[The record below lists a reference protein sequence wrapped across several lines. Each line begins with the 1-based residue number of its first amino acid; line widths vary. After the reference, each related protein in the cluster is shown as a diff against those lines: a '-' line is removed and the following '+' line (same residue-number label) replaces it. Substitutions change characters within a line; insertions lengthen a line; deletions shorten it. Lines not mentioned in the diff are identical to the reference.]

1 MTQPFADASF
11 DAKGCYVK
19 VRRVLKPGAIFLCY
33 EWYLTDHYDLGC
45 AEHVV
50 IKKQVKDGASCRISR

>member
-1 MTQPFADASF
+1 MTQPFANASF
-11 DAKGCYVK
+11 DAVGCYTK
-19 VRRVLKPGAIFLCY
+19 VCWVLKSWSIFLCY
-33 EWYLTDHYDLGC
+33 EWYLTDQYDLGC

>member
-19 VRRVLKPGAIFLCY
+19 VRRVMKPVIFLCY
-33 EWYLTDHYDLGC
+33 EWYLADQYDLGC

-50 IKKQVKDGASCRISR
+50 IKKQIEDGASCRISR